1 VVVSA
6 NSYKPQI
13 LPSLSL
19 ISLPLESTTSLFLRP
34 PSDYGA
40 KIEDLKPQPHWGLA
54 RFDPA
59 AYVDLYHSQLCWE
72 LSRPWLETM
81 V

>member
-1 VVVSA
+1 VPTAINPRFSPVSV
-6 NSYKPQI
+6 S
-13 LPSLSL
+13 
-19 ISLPLESTTSLFLRP
+19 FLYHLNP
-34 PSDYGA
+34 PPHYFFGLPSDYGA